1 MTLGVVAIE
10 SHKVKNF
17 FQTFLVKI
25 KYCYTYP
32 RVKRTAQACGRIALM
47 VSTISH
53 GCCSIVSGRADDNEC
68 DQLSTGDGILTV
80 HCVCIIIL
88 LF

>member
-1 MTLGVVAIE
+1 M
-10 SHKVKNF
+10 
-17 FQTFLVKI
+17 
-25 KYCYTYP
+25 
-32 RVKRTAQACGRIALM
+32 KRTAQAGGRIALM

-53 GCCSIVSGRADDNEC
+53 GCCSIVSGQADDNEC
-68 DQLSTGDGILTV
+68 DQLSTDDGILTV